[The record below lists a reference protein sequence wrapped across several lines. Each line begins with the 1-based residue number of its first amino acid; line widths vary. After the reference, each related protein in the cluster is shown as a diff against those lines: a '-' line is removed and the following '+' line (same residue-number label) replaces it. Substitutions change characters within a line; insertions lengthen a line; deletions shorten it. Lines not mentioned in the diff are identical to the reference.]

1 MYLIK
6 MMSLMKATSGLAASI
21 PKQSAA
27 LAAVGGA
34 SQRFASSKPI
44 KAKISE
50 KPNSRVVFISQSSNI
65 YANLAFED
73 WLYRN
78 WSFENRH
85 VLFLWRNDPCVVIGR
100 HQVPYVEANIPYLE
114 MAGVPVVR
122 RNSGGGTVYHDQGNL
137 NATFFTA
144 RNRYNRR
151 ENLEVICKALQEDFD
166 IQAEINNRDDIIVGG
181 DYKISGTAAKLGRNT
196 AYHHCTVL
204 VGADKKQLS
213 LALKGDKTITTN
225 ATESVPAPVMNLR
238 QVCDNISVESLLGS
252 LGRKYLALPT
262 AETQI
267 SRGGSNGFTL
277 INPTP
282 DWFPGLDELQKELS
296 SWEWLHGKSPRF
308 TITRTIKLPDCLVRN
323 TKVDATVKVY
333 HGVIEE
339 VTISGSGCPDLG
351 EITQE
356 VAEAFKGI
364 QYSPEIFGD
373 MVNRMRVPQKYK
385 LQSSYG
391 I

>member
-1 MYLIK
+1 LK
-6 MMSLMKATSGLAASI
+6 VASGVAASI

-27 LAAVGGA
+27 TVAVGLA
-34 SQRFASSKPI
+34 SQRFASTKPM
-44 KAKISE
+44 KKKLSE
-50 KPNSRVVFISQSSNI
+50 KPNSRVVFISQSSNVI
-65 YANLAFED
+65 ANLAFED

-100 HQVPYVEANIPYLE
+100 HQVPYVEANMPYLE
-114 MAGVPVVR
+114 SAGVPVVR

-144 RNRYNRR
+144 RDRYNRR
-151 ENLEVICKALQEDFD
+151 ENLEVICKALQEDFN
-166 IQAEINNRDDIIVGG
+166 IQAEINPRDDIIAGG
-181 DYKISGTAAKLGRNT
+181 DYKISGTAAKLGRTT

-213 LALKGDKTITTN
+213 LALKGDKSITTN

-238 QVCDNISVESLLGS
+238 EVSENISVESLLGS
-252 LGRKYLALPT
+252 VGRKYLALPT
-262 AETQI
+262 AESRL

-277 INPTP
+277 INPTN
-282 DWFPGLDELQKELS
+282 DWFPGLGELEEELS

-308 TITRTIKLPDCLVRN
+308 TITRSITLPECLVRGDTN
-323 TKVDATVKVY
+323 VDATVKVY

-339 VTISGSGCPDLG
+339 VTICDGGCSELA
-351 EITQE
+351 EISQE
-356 VAEAFKGI
+356 VTQAFKGL
-364 QYSPEIFGD
+364 QYSPEVFCD

>member
-1 MYLIK
+1 ML
-6 MMSLMKATSGLAASI
+6 SLLKVASGVAASI
-21 PKQSAA
+21 PKQSTATV
-27 LAAVGGA
+27 AVGLA
-34 SQRFASSKPI
+34 SQRFISSKPM
-44 KAKISE
+44 KKKLSE
-50 KPNSRVVFISQSSNI
+50 KPNSRVVFISQSSDVI
-65 YANLAFED
+65 ANLAFED

-100 HQVPYVEANIPYLE
+100 HQVPYVEANMPYLE
-114 MAGVPVVR
+114 SAGVPVVR

-144 RNRYNRR
+144 RDRYNRK
-151 ENLEVICKALQEDFD
+151 ENLEVICKALQEDFN
-166 IQAEINNRDDIIVGG
+166 IQAEINPRDDIIVGG
-181 DYKISGTAAKLGRNT
+181 DYKISGTAAKLGRTT

-213 LALKGDKTITTN
+213 LALKGDKSITTN
-225 ATESVPAPVMNLR
+225 ATASVPAPVMNLR
-238 QVCDNISVESLLGS
+238 DVSENISVESLLGS
-252 LGRKYLALPT
+252 VGRKYLALPT
-262 AETQI
+262 AESQL

-282 DWFPGLDELQKELS
+282 DWFPGLGELQEELS
-296 SWEWLHGKSPRF
+296 SWEFLHGRSPRF
-308 TITRTIKLPDCLVRN
+308 TITRSITLPECLLGRN
-323 TKVDATVKVY
+323 TKVDASVKVY

-339 VTISGSGCPDLG
+339 VTICDGGCPDLA
-351 EITQE
+351 EIAQE
-356 VAEAFKGI
+356 VSQTFKGI
-364 QYSPEIFGD
+364 QYSPEVFRD